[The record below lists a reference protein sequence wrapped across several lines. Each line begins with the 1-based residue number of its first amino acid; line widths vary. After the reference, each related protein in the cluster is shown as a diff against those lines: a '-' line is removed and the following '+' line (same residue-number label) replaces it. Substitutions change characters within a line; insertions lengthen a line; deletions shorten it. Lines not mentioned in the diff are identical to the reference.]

1 MTHTLEDLKSGNLI
15 GIKKLILSDNLTKF
29 PLEILTLADSLE
41 ILDLSNNKLSELPKE
56 ILQLKKLRIIF
67 FENNKFTAFP
77 KILAELPLLTMIG
90 FKTNQIQTIPENAFP
105 PLLRWLVLT
114 NNKINKLPKSIGRCT
129 LLQKFAIA
137 GNKLEELPVEMSN
150 CINLELFRVSANKL
164 KKIPN
169 WLFSLP
175 KLSWIAFGG
184 NPAIKPIEANIE
196 AYDWSDFKLKEVL
209 GQGASG
215 VISKANWVS
224 KNEDIAVK
232 IFKGSVTS
240 DGLPEDELKVSIAA
254 GKHQNLIPILGR
266 IKNHPKSKDGL
277 LMQLI
282 SKDFLNLGNPPSL
295 ETCTRDV
302 FCNETLFGIQN
313 VLKIAKS
320 IASVSKHLHSKGI
333 NHGDLYAHNILV
345 NTKYETIFGDFGA
358 ATFYNKNS
366 EFAYGKKPND
376 FFSKSIEELEPKS
389 ILMPADGEGR
399 NGVFA
404 AKLGW
409 DVTSTDLSN
418 EGRNKA
424 LQLAKENS
432 VSINYLVG
440 DIQDLNFPKNSF
452 DAIGLVYAHF
462 AASKITSIHQILAQ
476 YLKPKGTIILE
487 AYSKSHLKS
496 FYGEATPVHIK
507 GTANEFDELVMDHT
521 TGSSISGVQRKMFM
535 HLDKGVLMPSYN
547 GEYIVKPT
555 PRAFPSLSEN
565 EHAVMKLCEAVG
577 LKTAQCSV
585 VRFEDGE
592 FAYITKR
599 FDLIQCFVN
608 IF

>member
-1 MTHTLEDLKSGNLI
+1 MMHTLEELKSGKLT
-15 GIKKLILSDNLTKF
+15 GIKKLILSNNLTEF
-29 PLEILTLADSLE
+29 PLEILSLADSLE
-41 ILDLSNNKLSELPKE
+41 ILDLSNNNISELPNS

-67 FENNKFTAFP
+67 FENNKFTEFP

-105 PLLRWLVLT
+105 TLLRWLVLT

-184 NPAIKPIEANIE
+184 NPVIKPIEANIE

-254 GKHQNLIPILGR
+254 GQHQNLIPILGR

-345 NTKYETIFGDFGA
+345 NVADTPDLCDFYLGSIVTRGDLKVAISTNGKSPTFSKRFRQLLEEILPMDVNDLLQNLNAIRDTLKGDF
-358 ATFYNKNS
+358 
-366 EFAYGKKPND
+366 AYKIKKLNQ
-376 FFSKSIEELEPKS
+376 LEGN
-389 ILMPADGEGR
+389 I
-399 NGVFA
+399 
-404 AKLGW
+404 
-409 DVTSTDLSN
+409 
-418 EGRNKA
+418 
-424 LQLAKENS
+424 
-432 VSINYLVG
+432 
-440 DIQDLNFPKNSF
+440 
-452 DAIGLVYAHF
+452 IGLNQQL
-462 AASKITSIHQILAQ
+462 QI
-476 YLKPKGTIILE
+476 K
-487 AYSKSHLKS
+487 
-496 FYGEATPVHIK
+496 
-507 GTANEFDELVMDHT
+507 
-521 TGSSISGVQRKMFM
+521 
-535 HLDKGVLMPSYN
+535 
-547 GEYIVKPT
+547 
-555 PRAFPSLSEN
+555 
-565 EHAVMKLCEAVG
+565 
-577 LKTAQCSV
+577 
-585 VRFEDGE
+585 
-592 FAYITKR
+592 
-599 FDLIQCFVN
+599 
-608 IF
+608 